1 MSLKIAGKAT
11 DTGGFWRYNFR
22 MILNTGQRTDIPAF
36 FSEWFMNRV
45 REGFVMVRNP
55 YNQSA
60 VTRFEIRP
68 DFVDLIGFCTKNP
81 IPMLPYIAEL
91 NERGYAQYWQVTITP
106 YGRDIE
112 PGVPDKREIVA
123 AFQKLSALVGKER
136 VVWRYDPIFV
146 DNKYTADYH
155 RRAFETMSRALSGW
169 TDYCVVSFIDLYPKV
184 RRNFPQARELD
195 QGQKIALGS
204 DLIKIAAA
212 NKITIRTCGE
222 GDFLAQ
228 YGAEC
233 GGCATP
239 AIYEKALGQ
248 ALQFPKYTP
257 SRSECACYLSC
268 DIGAYSTCRHFCRY
282 CYANS
287 DWRAVKQNAARHD
300 PRSPFLIGGPLPTDT
315 VHQAEQKSWK
325 TVPPKEVQRELF

>member
-1 MSLKIAGKAT
+1 
-11 DTGGFWRYNFR
+11 

-36 FSEWFMNRV
+36 YSEWFMNRV

-68 DFVDLIGFCTKNP
+68 DIVDMIGFCSKNP
-81 IPMLPYIAEL
+81 IPMLPHIAEL
-91 NERGYAQYWQVTITP
+91 NERGFAQYWQVTITA

-123 AFQKLSALVGKER
+123 AFQKLSALAGKER
-136 VVWRYDPIFV
+136 IAWRYDPIFL
-146 DNKYTADYH
+146 DSKYTADYH
-155 RRAFETMSRALSGW
+155 CRAFERLARALSGW
-169 TDYCVVSFIDLYPKV
+169 TDYCVISFIDLYPKV
-184 RRNFPQARELD
+184 RRNFPEAREMTE
-195 QGQKIALGS
+195 QEKTALGK
-204 DLIKIAAA
+204 DLIAIAAA

-222 GDFLAQ
+222 GDFLSA

-233 GGCATP
+233 GGCMTP

-248 ALQFPKYTP
+248 PLNFPRFTP

-268 DIGAYSTCRHFCRY
+268 DIGAYSSCRHYCHY

-287 DWRAVKQNAARHD
+287 DWRAVKRNAARHD
-300 PRSPFLIGGPLPTDT
+300 PRSPFLLGGELPGD
-315 VHQAEQKSWK
+315 VVRQAEQKSWK
-325 TVPPKEVQRELF
+325 ASAGANGQRELF

>member
-1 MSLKIAGKAT
+1 
-11 DTGGFWRYNFR
+11 

-36 FSEWFMNRV
+36 YSEWFMNRV
-45 REGFVMVRNP
+45 REGYVMVRNP

-68 DFVDLIGFCTKNP
+68 DLVDMIGFCTKNP

-91 NERGYAQYWQVTITP
+91 NQSGYAQYWQVTITP

-136 VVWRYDPIFV
+136 IVWRYDPIFL
-146 DNKYTADYH
+146 DQKYTADYH

-169 TDYCVVSFIDLYPKV
+169 TDYCVISFIDLYPKV
-184 RRNFPQARELD
+184 KRNFPQAREMSE
-195 QGQKIALGS
+195 QEKIALGK
-204 DLIKIAAA
+204 DLIDIAAA
-212 NKITIRTCGE
+212 NKMTIRTCGE
-222 GDFLAQ
+222 GNFLAA

-233 GGCATP
+233 GGCMTP
-239 AIYEKALGQ
+239 AIYKKALGQ
-248 ALQFPKYTP
+248 ALNFSRFVP

-268 DIGAYSTCRHFCRY
+268 DIGAYSSCQHFCRY

-287 DWRAVKQNAARHD
+287 DWRAVKKNAGLHD
-300 PRSPFLIGGPLPTDT
+300 PRSPFLIGGPLPGDI
-315 VHQAEQKSWK
+315 VRQAEQKSWK
-325 TVPPKEVQRELF
+325 IPPNKEVQRELF

>member
-1 MSLKIAGKAT
+1 
-11 DTGGFWRYNFR
+11 
-22 MILNTGQRTDIPAF
+22 
-36 FSEWFMNRV
+36 
-45 REGFVMVRNP
+45 MVRNP

-68 DFVDLIGFCTKNP
+68 DLVDMIGFCTKNP

-91 NERGYAQYWQVTITP
+91 NQSGYAQYWQVTITP
-106 YGRDIE
+106 CGRDIE

-136 VVWRYDPIFV
+136 IVWRYDPIFV

-169 TDYCVVSFIDLYPKV
+169 TDYCVISFIDLYPKV
-184 RRNFPQARELD
+184 KRNFPQAREMSE
-195 QGQKIALGS
+195 QEKIALGK
-204 DLIKIAAA
+204 DLIDIAAA
-212 NKITIRTCGE
+212 NKMTIRTCGE
-222 GDFLAQ
+222 GDFLAK

-233 GGCATP
+233 GGCMTP

-248 ALQFPKYTP
+248 ALNFPRFVP

-268 DIGAYSTCRHFCRY
+268 DIGAYSSCQHFCRY

-287 DWRAVKQNAARHD
+287 DWRAVKKNAGRHD
-300 PRSPFLIGGPLPTDT
+300 PRSPFLIGGPLPGDI
-315 VHQAEQKSWK
+315 VRQAEQKSWK
-325 TVPPKEVQRELF
+325 IPPNKEVQRELF

>member
-1 MSLKIAGKAT
+1 
-11 DTGGFWRYNFR
+11 

-36 FSEWFMNRV
+36 YSEWFMNRV

-68 DFVDLIGFCTKNP
+68 DIVDMIGFCSKNP
-81 IPMLPYIAEL
+81 IPMLPHIAEL
-91 NERGYAQYWQVTITP
+91 NERGFAQYWQVTITA

-123 AFQKLSALVGKER
+123 AFQKLSALAGKER
-136 VVWRYDPIFV
+136 IAWRYDPIFL
-146 DNKYTADYH
+146 DSKYTADYH
-155 RRAFETMSRALSGW
+155 CRAFERLARALSGW
-169 TDYCVVSFIDLYPKV
+169 TDYCVISFIDIYPKV
-184 RRNFPQARELD
+184 RRNFPEAREMTE
-195 QGQKIALGS
+195 QEKTALGK
-204 DLIKIAAA
+204 DLIAIAAA

-222 GDFLAQ
+222 GDFLSA

-233 GGCATP
+233 GGCMTP

-248 ALQFPKYTP
+248 PLNFPRFTP

-268 DIGAYSTCRHFCRY
+268 DIGAYSSCRHYCHY

-287 DWRAVKQNAARHD
+287 DWRAVKRNAARHD
-300 PRSPFLIGGPLPTDT
+300 PRSPFLLGGELPGD
-315 VHQAEQKSWK
+315 VVRQAEQKSWK
-325 TVPPKEVQRELF
+325 ASAPRETQRELF

>member
-1 MSLKIAGKAT
+1 
-11 DTGGFWRYNFR
+11 

-36 FSEWFMNRV
+36 YSEWFMNRV

-68 DFVDLIGFCTKNP
+68 DIVDMIGFCTKNP
-81 IPMLPYIAEL
+81 IPMLPYVAEL
-91 NERGYAQYWQVTITP
+91 NERGYAQYWQVTITA

-123 AFQKLSALVGKER
+123 AFQKLSALAGKER
-136 VVWRYDPIFV
+136 IAWRYDPIFL
-146 DNKYTADYH
+146 DSKYTADYH
-155 RRAFETMSRALSGW
+155 CRAFERLACDLSGW
-169 TDYCVVSFIDLYPKV
+169 TDYCVISFIDLYPKV
-184 RRNFPQARELD
+184 RRNFPEAREMTE
-195 QGQKIALGS
+195 QEKTALGK
-204 DLIKIAAA
+204 DLIAIAAA

-222 GDFLAQ
+222 GDFLSA

-233 GGCATP
+233 GGCMTP

-248 ALQFPKYTP
+248 PLNFPRFTP

-268 DIGAYSTCRHFCRY
+268 DIGTYSSCRHYCRY

-287 DWRAVKQNAARHD
+287 DWRAVKRNAARHD
-300 PRSPFLIGGPLPTDT
+300 PRSPFLIDGPLPTDT

-325 TVPPKEVQRELF
+325 ASASGDGQRELF

>member
-1 MSLKIAGKAT
+1 
-11 DTGGFWRYNFR
+11 
-22 MILNTGQRTDIPAF
+22 
-36 FSEWFMNRV
+36 
-45 REGFVMVRNP
+45 MVRNP

-68 DFVDLIGFCTKNP
+68 DLVDMIGFCTKNP

-91 NERGYAQYWQVTITP
+91 NQSGYAQYWQVTITP

-136 VVWRYDPIFV
+136 IVWRYDPIFV

-169 TDYCVVSFIDLYPKV
+169 TDYCVISFIDLYPKV
-184 RRNFPQARELD
+184 KRNFPQAREMSE
-195 QGQKIALGS
+195 QEKIALGK
-204 DLIKIAAA
+204 DLIDIAAA
-212 NKITIRTCGE
+212 NKMTIRTCGE
-222 GDFLAQ
+222 GDFLAK

-233 GGCATP
+233 GGCMTP
-239 AIYEKALGQ
+239 AIYKKALGQ
-248 ALQFPKYTP
+248 ALNFPRFVP

-268 DIGAYSTCRHFCRY
+268 DIGAYSSCQHFCRY
-282 CYANS
+282 CYANGDLS
-287 DWRAVKQNAARHD
+287 AVKKNAGRHD
-300 PRSPFLIGGPLPTDT
+300 PRSPFLIGGPLPGD
-315 VHQAEQKSWK
+315 VVRQAEQKSWK
-325 TVPPKEVQRELF
+325 IPPNKEVQRELF

>member
-1 MSLKIAGKAT
+1 
-11 DTGGFWRYNFR
+11 

-36 FSEWFMNRV
+36 YSEWFMNRV
-45 REGFVMVRNP
+45 REGYVMVRNP

-68 DFVDLIGFCTKNP
+68 DIVDMIGFCSKNP
-81 IPMLPYIAEL
+81 IPMLPHIAEL
-91 NERGYAQYWQVTITP
+91 NERGFAQYWQVTITA

-123 AFQKLSALVGKER
+123 AFQKLSALAGKDR
-136 VVWRYDPIFV
+136 IVWRYDPIFL
-146 DNKYTADYH
+146 DSKYTADYH
-155 RRAFETMSRALSGW
+155 CRAFETLARALSGW
-169 TDYCVVSFIDLYPKV
+169 TDYCVISFIDIYPKV
-184 RRNFPQARELD
+184 RRNFPEAREMTE
-195 QGQKIALGS
+195 QEKTALGK
-204 DLIKIAAA
+204 DLIAIAAA

-222 GDFLAQ
+222 GDFLSA

-233 GGCATP
+233 GGCMTP

-248 ALQFPKYTP
+248 PLNFPKFTP

-268 DIGAYSTCRHFCRY
+268 DIGAYSSCRHYCRY

-287 DWRAVKQNAARHD
+287 DWRAVKRNAARHD
-300 PRSPFLIGGPLPTDT
+300 PRSPFLLGGELPGD
-315 VHQAEQKSWK
+315 VVRQAEQKSWK
-325 TVPPKEVQRELF
+325 ASASGDGQRELF